1 MEDSTTEIDVL
12 KVQLK
17 ELEKEKLLIVEMDEQ
32 HTMLLK
38 IC

>member
-17 ELEKEKLLIVEMDEQ
+17 ELEKENDYEIYFAGVIGGYYVE
-32 HTMLLK
+32 
-38 IC
+38 